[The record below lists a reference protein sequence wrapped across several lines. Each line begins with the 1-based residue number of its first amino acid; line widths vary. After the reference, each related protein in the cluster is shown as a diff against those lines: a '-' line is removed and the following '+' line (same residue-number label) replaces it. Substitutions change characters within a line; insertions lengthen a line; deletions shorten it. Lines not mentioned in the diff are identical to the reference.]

1 VNSKLASLTDASISD
16 SRVQKTQT
24 QIENERLLKQQQENL
39 AKSIQME
46 EKRKK
51 VLLALFFETPSKF
64 QTLSRN
70 LTAHS

>member
-51 VLLALFFETPSKF
+51 VLLFLLFGTSRKF
-64 QTLSRN
+64 
-70 LTAHS
+70 HSI